1 MTIEL
6 KSVFVSSTA
15 DLLEERQAVQSVI
28 RDYQIERQL
37 LPYISD
43 SDMRPGGTPE
53 ERVRD
58 EIRNAD
64 LFMLILGGR
73 FGSSYPAAT
82 QQPAP
87 SICEWEFEEA
97 RRRGLTMLS
106 LEKLLPPEAIEEPQR
121 RFRDRVRTFCTGV
134 WRKTFSN
141 RDELSKILVGV
152 LMAWALS
159 EKQSL
164 RRVEGLTW
172 VVLALGAGLLLA
184 FPWLDD
190 NVSRAF
196 VAGAVVMTAAV
207 LLGFSGQNLIRMIR
221 R

>member
-1 MTIEL
+1 MAIEL
-6 KSVFVSSTA
+6 KSVFVSSTS
-15 DLLEERQAVQSVI
+15 DLLEEREAVRSVI

-43 SDMRPGGTPE
+43 SDMRPGATPE
-53 ERVRD
+53 ERLRE

-64 LFMLILGGR
+64 LFMMILGGR
-73 FGSSYPAAT
+73 FGSLHPKAET
-82 QQPAP
+82 QPPP

-97 RRRGLTMLS
+97 RRRRLTMLS
-106 LEKLLPPEAIEEPQR
+106 LEKVLPPEIIEEPQR
-121 RFRDRVRTFCTGV
+121 RFRDRVREFCSGV

-141 RDELSKILVGV
+141 RDEFAKILVGV

-159 EKQSL
+159 EKRSM
-164 RRVEGLTW
+164 RRTEVLAWGF
-172 VVLALGAGLLLA
+172 LALGALLVLSL
-184 FPWLDD
+184 PWLDN

-196 VAGAVVMTAAV
+196 VAGVVAMIAVV
-207 LLGFSGQNLIRMIR
+207 LLGFAGQNLIRMVR

>member
-1 MTIEL
+1 MSIEL

-15 DLLEERQAVQSVI
+15 DLLEEREAVRSVI

-43 SDMRPGGTPE
+43 SDMRPGATPE
-53 ERVRD
+53 ERLRE

-64 LFMLILGGR
+64 LFMMILGGR
-73 FGSSYPAAT
+73 FGSLHPKAAT
-82 QQPAP
+82 QPPP

-106 LEKLLPPEAIEEPQR
+106 LEKVLPPETIEEPQR
-121 RFRDRVRTFCTGV
+121 RFRDQVRQFSSGV

-141 RDELSKILVGV
+141 RDELAKILVGV
-152 LMAWALS
+152 LIAWALS
-159 EKQSL
+159 EKRSIQRMEVL
-164 RRVEGLTW
+164 AW
-172 VVLALGAGLLLA
+172 AILALGVALVVSLL
-184 FPWLDD
+184 WLVNLPPD
-190 NVSRAF
+190 S
-196 VAGAVVMTAAV
+196 VAGVVAMIAVV
-207 LLGFSGQNLIRMIR
+207 LLGFAGQNLIRMIR

>member
-1 MTIEL
+1 MAIEL
-6 KSVFVSSTA
+6 KSVFVSSTS
-15 DLLEERQAVQSVI
+15 DLLEEREAVRSVI

-43 SDMRPGGTPE
+43 SDMRPGATPE
-53 ERVRD
+53 ERLRE

-64 LFMLILGGR
+64 LFMMILGGR
-73 FGSSYPAAT
+73 FGSLHPKAET
-82 QQPAP
+82 QPPP

-106 LEKLLPPEAIEEPQR
+106 LEKVLPPETIEEPQR
-121 RFRDRVRTFCTGV
+121 RFRDRVREFCSGV

-141 RDELSKILVGV
+141 RDEFAKILVGV

-159 EKQSL
+159 EKRSM
-164 RRVEGLTW
+164 RRTEVLAW
-172 VVLALGAGLLLA
+172 AILALGAAFLLSL
-184 FPWLDD
+184 PWLDN

-196 VAGAVVMTAAV
+196 VAGVVAMIAVV
-207 LLGFSGQNLIRMIR
+207 LLGFAGQNLIRMVR